1 MSPLQQI
8 AHFRIAA
15 KLGEGGMGAPL
26 LNDVRVSLQTP
37 NIIFESGAE
46 RTLVIP
52 LPRGLVGLTLPEGG
66 FDQGPGVPGRQTI
79 AQERDVAWRPCGHIC
94 VYLDK
99 VPGQPVSDSAASVS
113 ALCALGRTGSRPRV
127 R

>member
-1 MSPLQQI
+1 MSPLQQT

-15 KLGEGGMGAPL
+15 KLGEAGMGAPL

-52 LPRGLVGLTLPEGG
+52 IPKGLVGLTVPEGG
-66 FDQGPGVPGRQTI
+66 RDQGLGVPRRQTV
-79 AQERDVAWRPCGHIC
+79 AQERDVAWHPCGHLC
-94 VYLDK
+94 VYLEFRI
-99 VPGQPVSDSAASVS
+99 PLHQ
-113 ALCALGRTGSRPRV
+113 
-127 R
+127 